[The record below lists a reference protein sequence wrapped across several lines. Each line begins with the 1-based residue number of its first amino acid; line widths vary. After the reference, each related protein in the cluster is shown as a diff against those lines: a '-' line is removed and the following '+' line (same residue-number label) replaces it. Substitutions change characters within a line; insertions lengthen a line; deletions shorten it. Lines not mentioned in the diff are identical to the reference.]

1 MELLRVLP
9 YQEVNITFTIPASYV
24 SNETFVYDGSTL
36 EFTTSSPIDSIVSLD
51 INGLVEDEGSG
62 FEVSGNYKVKLLGA
76 PAIGS
81 KIGVVYLS

>member
-1 MELLRVLP
+1 
-9 YQEVNITFTIPASYV
+9 
-24 SNETFVYDGSTL
+24 L